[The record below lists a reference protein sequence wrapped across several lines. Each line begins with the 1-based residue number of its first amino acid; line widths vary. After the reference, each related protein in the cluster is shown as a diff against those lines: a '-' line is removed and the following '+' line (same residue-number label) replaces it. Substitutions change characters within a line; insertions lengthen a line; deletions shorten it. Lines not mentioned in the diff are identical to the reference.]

1 MSMTMKV
8 EKVLKPQAITSMPDE
23 AVADVAAYFRVLAEP
38 SRLKLLRALCDGRR
52 SVGDLT
58 ELLDCSMA
66 NVSRHL
72 SALARQGMV
81 ERETEGTT
89 AYYSIADPTIYALCD
104 LVCKGL
110 LERMEVQNTQRK
122 ALKKHL
128 V

>member
-1 MSMTMKV
+1 MKAETV
-8 EKVLKPQAITSMPDE
+8 VKKQAMASVPE
-23 AVADVAAYFRVLAEP
+23 AAVADVAAYFRVLAEP
-38 SRLKLLRALCDGRR
+38 TRLRLLQALYEGRR
-52 SVGDLT
+52 SVGELT
-58 ELLDCSMA
+58 EQLDCSMA

-81 ERETEGTT
+81 ERVTEGTT

>member
-1 MSMTMKV
+1 MKAETV
-8 EKVLKPQAITSMPDE
+8 QKPQAITAMPDE
-23 AVADVAAYFRVLAEP
+23 AVADVAAYFRVLSEP
-38 SRLKLLRALCDGRR
+38 SRLKLLQALYEGRR

-81 ERETEGTT
+81 ERVTEGTT

>member
-1 MSMTMKV
+1 MTMKV

-38 SRLKLLRALCDGRR
+38 SRLKLLQALCDGRR

>member
-1 MSMTMKV
+1 M
-8 EKVLKPQAITSMPDE
+8 
-23 AVADVAAYFRVLAEP
+23 AAYFRVLAEP
-38 SRLKLLRALCDGRR
+38 SRLKLLQALCDGRR

-104 LVCKGL
+104 LVLSC
-110 LERMEVQNTQRK
+110 
-122 ALKKHL
+122 
-128 V
+128 

>member
-1 MSMTMKV
+1 MKAETV
-8 EKVLKPQAITSMPDE
+8 VKKQAMASVPE
-23 AVADVAAYFRVLAEP
+23 AAVADVAAYFRVLAEP
-38 SRLKLLRALCDGRR
+38 TRLRLLQALYEGRR
-52 SVGDLT
+52 SVGELT
-58 ELLDCSMA
+58 EQLDCSMA
-66 NVSRHL
+66 NVSQHL

-81 ERETEGTT
+81 ERVTEGTT

>member
-1 MSMTMKV
+1 MKAGTV
-8 EKVLKPQAITSMPDE
+8 VKKQAMASVPE
-23 AVADVAAYFRVLAEP
+23 AAVADVAAYFRVLAEP
-38 SRLKLLRALCDGRR
+38 TRLRLLQALYEGRR
-52 SVGDLT
+52 SVGELT
-58 ELLDCSMA
+58 EQLDCSMA

-81 ERETEGTT
+81 ERVTEGTT

>member
-1 MSMTMKV
+1 MTMKV

-38 SRLKLLRALCDGRR
+38 SRLKLLLALCDGRR

>member
-1 MSMTMKV
+1 MTMKV

-38 SRLKLLRALCDGRR
+38 SRLKLLQALCDGRR

-58 ELLDCSMA
+58 ALLDCSMA

>member
-1 MSMTMKV
+1 MTMKA
-8 EKVLKPQAITSMPDE
+8 ETVLKPQAITAMPDE

-38 SRLKLLRALCDGRR
+38 SRLKLLQALYDGRR

-81 ERETEGTT
+81 ERVTEGTT
-89 AYYSIADPTIYALCD
+89 AYYSIADPTIYPLCD

-110 LERMEVQNTQRK
+110 LERMEAQNTQRK